1 MIDESYG
8 WLPNN
13 DKTTQASSAS
23 YYNILLDFVV
33 WKEREREKGERW
45 AVNDNMF
52 KSVVVCNGVLHCS
65 SFAAEDIDLMLSKP
79 PFGRPAPKKFKVL
92 ASQNSAPYII
102 TA

>member
-1 MIDESYG
+1 M
-8 WLPNN
+8 
-13 DKTTQASSAS
+13 TQASSAS
-23 YYNILLDFVV
+23 YCNILLAGLCCLERERER
-33 WKEREREKGERW
+33 EREREKGERW
-45 AVNDNMF
+45 AVNDNVF